1 MTADLLLSLAPLI
14 LFGLVAVLALLY
26 RKIYA
31 VHDRTAEEV
40 LPFLRP
46 VEVKEVEDLFS
57 ASTERYLRLN
67 LTPQRFRRAQRQRM
81 HLALE
86 YIRRISHNALILQE
100 WGTYEMGRAR
110 AAANPECSHLSVD
123 LIAASVHCRMCSF
136 VLRTRL
142 HTWLFR
148 MAFLPI
154 LAPPSFE
161 MLIKFGSA
169 DLLDFYGKVR
179 SAAAQLSRCYGDG
192 YQDRLAEF
200 L

>member
-1 MTADLLLSLAPLI
+1 MATDLWLGLAPLV
-14 LFGLVAVLALLY
+14 FFFVVAALALLY
-26 RKIYA
+26 RHIYG
-31 VHDRTAEEV
+31 VDDRTAEEV
-40 LPFLRP
+40 LPYLRP
-46 VEVKEVEDLFS
+46 VDVREVQHLFS
-57 ASTERYLRLN
+57 ATAERYLRLN
-67 LTPQRFRRAQRQRM
+67 LTPSQFRRAQRQRM

-86 YIRRISHNALILQE
+86 YIRRISHNARILQE
-100 WGTYEMGRAR
+100 WGTYEMARAR
-110 AAANPECSHLSVD
+110 AASNAECSHLSVD
-123 LIAASVHCRMCSF
+123 LIGASVQCRMCSF

-148 MAFLPI
+148 IALLPF

-179 SAAAQLSRCYGDG
+179 NAAGELGRCYGEA
-192 YQDRLAEF
+192 QQSRLGEY